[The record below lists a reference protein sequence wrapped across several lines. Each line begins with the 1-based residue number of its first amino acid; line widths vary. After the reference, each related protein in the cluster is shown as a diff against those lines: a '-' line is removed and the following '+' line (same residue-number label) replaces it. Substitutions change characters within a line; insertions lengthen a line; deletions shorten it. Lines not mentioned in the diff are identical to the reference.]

1 MNPEAIVVLTTV
13 QKRQEA
19 ETLAGKIIE
28 AKLAACVQ
36 VLPPMMSFYFW
47 ENRIQADSE
56 HLLLI
61 KTLAGKY
68 DELEKFIQANH
79 NYDVPEIVAL
89 AAERISDSYLGWIE
103 NYISVKS
110 EN

>member
-36 VLPPMMSFYFW
+36 VLPPMKSFYFW
-47 ENRIQADSE
+47 ENQVQAGSE

-61 KTLAGKY
+61 KTITEKY
-68 DELEKFIQANH
+68 DELEKFIQTNH
-79 NYDVPEIVAL
+79 SYDVPEIVAL
-89 AAERISDSYLGWIE
+89 KAERGSASYLEWIE
-103 NYISVKS
+103 NYVTEK
-110 EN
+110 